1 MNATF
6 EEDADSNVEGLTSQI
21 LEDMSELIKRH
32 IVLTQEIN
40 DAEAALKL
48 MKKER
53 TIIEEDKLITLM
65 DTAGVAFIRAS
76 DGSEL
81 KVKEQLFASIK
92 AQNKVEAGEWL
103 INNGQGSLVQETVSM
118 TFEKGE
124 EEKVHALVNTIE
136 QQGFKPSVEAS
147 MNTASVKAAIKELLT
162 QGIDVPMELFGAFQK
177 RVVTIKQP

>member
-1 MNATF
+1 MQNSF
-6 EEDADSNVEGLTSQI
+6 EEDASSVEGITTQVLD
-21 LEDMSELIKRH
+21 DMAELIKRH

-40 DAEAALKL
+40 DAEDVLKL

-65 DTAGVAFIRAS
+65 DTAGVAEIKAS
-76 DGSEL
+76 DGSQL
-81 KVKEQLFASIK
+81 KVKESLFASIK

-103 INNGQGSLVQETVSM
+103 IDNGQGSLVQETVSM

-124 EEKVHALVNTIE
+124 EEKVNALVESIE
-136 QQGFKPSVEAS
+136 SQGFSPSVAAS
-147 MNTASVKAAIKELLT
+147 MNTASVKSALKELIA
-162 QGIDVPMELFGAFQK
+162 QGINVPMELFGAYNK